1 MRVRLLLPG
10 IGGFGALVIS
20 ACGSGTA
27 ATTAPSAAPQTPVAS
42 AAPTTATSTAAP
54 AAGVTLAVGH
64 TSLGSFIVDG
74 KGVSLYLFE
83 ADKGTKSTCYGDC
96 ATNWPPLVT
105 SGGVAVSGGASM
117 SLVGT
122 TKRTDGTTEVTY
134 NGHPLYYYAADAST
148 PGRAKGEELDQF
160 GAEWY
165 VVGANGNEV
174 ERKAS
179 STSGS
184 SSGSSSGGGAWG

>member
-1 MRVRLLLPG
+1 MRAPFLLPG

-20 ACGSGTA
+20 ACGSGTT
-27 ATTAPSAAPQTPVAS
+27 ATTAPSAAPQTPVSTPS
-42 AAPTTATSTAAP
+42 AAPATATPTTAT
-54 AAGVTLAVGH
+54 AAGATLAVGH
-64 TSLGSFIVDG
+64 TSLGSFIVDSRG
-74 KGVSLYLFE
+74 RSLYLFE

-134 NGHPLYYYAADAST
+134 NGHPLYYFVGDSKRGDT
-148 PGRAKGEELDQF
+148 NGEGVVAF
-160 GAEWY
+160 GAGWD
-165 VVGANGNEV
+165 
-174 ERKAS
+174 
-179 STSGS
+179 
-184 SSGSSSGGGAWG
+184 

>member
-1 MRVRLLLPG
+1 MRVRLLLSG

-27 ATTAPSAAPQTPVAS
+27 ATTAPSAAPQTPAAS
-42 AAPTTATSTAAP
+42 AAPATATSTAAP
-54 AAGVTLAVGH
+54 AAGVTLGVGH
-64 TSLGSFIVDG
+64 TGLGSFIVDG

-83 ADKGTKSTCYGDC
+83 ADKGTRSTCYGDC

-134 NGHPLYYYAADAST
+134 NGHPLYYFVGDSKRGDT
-148 PGRAKGEELDQF
+148 NGEGVVAF
-160 GAEWY
+160 GAGWD
-165 VVGANGNEV
+165 VIAP
-174 ERKAS
+174 
-179 STSGS
+179 SGMKIEK
-184 SSGSSSGGGAWG
+184 SG